1 MKIFF
6 TIEDNGNIGGSIS
19 FHVDNNFAEVN
30 KYKGPTT
37 ICSYWFHFR
46 KQSFNIF
53 TRREVLQR
61 I

>member
-37 ICSYWFHFR
+37 ICSY
-46 KQSFNIF
+46 
-53 TRREVLQR
+53 
-61 I
+61 